1 MPAGG
6 YSRLLAG
13 VCGVAVAMQG
23 AAASSALIWRAE
35 LPSPVDAP
43 GSQVVPATGGA
54 APNVGASPPP
64 RVTDAQFVDHPNI
77 PVVQRLVLSSQ
88 FAQAEIVARAA
99 LRESPGCARATFL
112 LGVAVQKQ
120 KRYSEARD
128 LLVAAQSSG
137 QSFPELR
144 QVDHFLGWANYYL
157 GDLALAKRHFQ
168 AHVGAVP
175 TADDSWFGLGVVAI
189 EESRLGDAESAL
201 QRALDLAGDGLPGR
215 PMRAKALVRLGDV
228 AVMRDRFAD
237 AVDLYEEAVSIRPD
251 QPEVWTKLARAYER
265 VDRASDA
272 ASARERAQRIA
283 GATASPAPAA
293 GATAA
298 VAATPGAIR
307 LEDVTAS
314 SGIDFTTTSGT
325 LPPTQIIEVKGGG
338 VALIDFD
345 GDGDEDILF
354 PNGATLASPH
364 EGPGARLYENLGSMR
379 FRRVEPDP
387 PLRAWAFGPA
397 VGDFDGDGREDI
409 VVACHGSIRMLLNAG
424 GGSFTDASDRLPQA
438 ARDVS
443 AWNTSV
449 AAGDLDADGDLDLYV
464 TRYLR
469 FDPSA
474 PPGPSLF
481 KGVPVMSGP
490 RGLDPQGDVLM
501 RNVGGGRFEDA
512 TVRSGI
518 AALPPSYGL
527 NAAVADFTGD
537 GAPDILVAND
547 SQPDM
552 LLRNLGDMRFEDAGR
567 RMGVATNME
576 GTDQASMGIAIGDV
590 NGDGLPD
597 AHISVFSSDTNTM
610 HESREGRFFDD
621 RTGVRGVGVPSRRL
635 CGWASAFADLDHDGD
650 EDLVTV
656 NGHTYPQAT
665 LALMDSEWEQPM
677 LVLERRGDRFEPVP
691 PEALGPG
698 CGAPHRDR
706 SAVFA
711 DLDGDGDVD
720 SIVGGLNQPV
730 RVIRNARDQ
739 ADDWVA
745 IRLDDPRSAGN
756 RAARGSRLR
765 LEAGGV
771 RQTRWLA
778 GGGPFQSNRSVEA
791 HFGTGSARGPWTLE
805 VTWPDGGVSTHTI
818 GRPGRHRIVRPGPAP
833 VAAPGPHAGTT
844 AAD

>member
-1 MPAGG
+1 MLGARFSSLAAGLSG
-6 YSRLLAG
+6 LAVALAG
-13 VCGVAVAMQG
+13 
-23 AAASSALIWRAE
+23 AAGSAQMHDSRTGWE
-35 LPSPVDAP
+35 QDAP
-43 GSQVVPATGGA
+43 HHKGATPAA
-54 APNVGASPPP
+54 DEPP
-64 RVTDAQFVDHPNI
+64 RISDASFVDHPNI
-77 PVVQRLVLSSQ
+77 AVIQRLVMSSQ
-88 FAQAEIVARAA
+88 FAQAEMVAQAA
-99 LRESPGCARATFL
+99 LREKPDCARAQFL

-128 LLVAAQSSG
+128 LLVAAQKSG
-137 QSFPELR
+137 QAFPEAR

-157 GDLALAKRHFQ
+157 GELALAKGHFQ

-228 AVMRDRFAD
+228 AAMRDRFAD
-237 AVDLYEEAVSIRPD
+237 AVDLYEEAVSLRPD

-265 VDRASDA
+265 IDRAADA
-272 ASARERAQRIA
+272 ATARARAEQATGAQAAPQPSPAIA
-283 GATASPAPAA
+283 GAPAS
-293 GATAA
+293 GA
-298 VAATPGAIR
+298 GAIR

-314 SGIDFTTTSGT
+314 SGIEFTTTSGA

-345 GDGDEDILF
+345 GDGDEDLFF
-354 PNGATLASPH
+354 PNGATLNAPSQ
-364 EGPGARLYENLGSMR
+364 GPGARLYENLGSMR

-397 VGDFDGDGREDI
+397 AGDFDGDGREDI
-409 VVACHGSIRMLLNAG
+409 VVACHGSVRLLLNAG
-424 GGSFTDASDRLPQA
+424 QGAFADASDRLPDA
-438 ARDVS
+438 ARDAS

-449 AAGDLDADGDLDLYV
+449 AAADLDADGDLDLYI

-469 FDPSA
+469 IDPSA

-490 RGLDPQGDVLM
+490 RGLEPQADVLL
-501 RNVGGGRFEDA
+501 RNVGGGRFENA
-512 TVRSGI
+512 TAESGI
-518 AALPPSYGL
+518 ASLAPAYGL
-527 NAAVADFTGD
+527 NAAIADFTGD
-537 GAPDILVAND
+537 GRPDILVAND

-552 LLRNLGDMRFEDAGR
+552 LLRNLGSMRFENAGR
-567 RMGVATNME
+567 AMGIATNME
-576 GTDQASMGIAIGDV
+576 GTEQASMGIAIGDV
-590 NGDGLPD
+590 NGDSLPD

-621 RTGVRGVGVPSRRL
+621 RTGLRGVGVPSRRL
-635 CGWASAFADLDHDGD
+635 CGWASGFVDLDHDGD

-677 LVLERRGDRFEPVP
+677 LVLERRAERFEQVP
-691 PEALGPG
+691 PDSLGPG
-698 CGAPHRDR
+698 CGGRHRDR
-706 SAVFA
+706 SAAFA
-711 DLDGDGDVD
+711 DLDQDGDVD
-720 SIVGGLNQPV
+720 FVVAGLNQPV
-730 RVIRNARDQ
+730 RVIRNAHDMSS
-739 ADDWVA
+739 DWIA
-745 IRLDDPRSAGN
+745 IRLDDQRSAGN
-756 RAARGSRLR
+756 RAARGARIQLAA
-765 LEAGGV
+765 AGTT
-771 RQTRWLA
+771 QARWLA

-791 HFGTGSARGPWTLE
+791 HFGTGASRGPWTAT
-805 VTWPDGGVSTHTI
+805 VTWPDGARTTHALD
-818 GRPGRHRIVRPGPAP
+818 RPGRHIIARPAAG
-833 VAAPGPHAGTT
+833 AAPAAR